1 MDNKT
6 ISIISYIT
14 IVGWLIAYLV
24 GKDNLDAFSKY
35 HLRQSLGLAIT
46 GFVVGLLLGILVFIV
61 PILGLVT
68 WIINVF
74 FFILFI
80 LGIINAANAQMK
92 PLPVIGKFFE
102 DKFDFIG

>member
-24 GKDNLDAFSKY
+24 GKDNLDAFFFY
-35 HLRQSLGLAIT
+35 FLRQSLGLAIVGIILNIIT
-46 GFVVGLLLGILVFIV
+46 ISISFLGMIVNLVGLLLLV
-61 PILGLVT
+61 
-68 WIINVF
+68 
-74 FFILFI
+74 LFI
-80 LGIINAANAQMK
+80 IGIINAINGQMK
-92 PLPVIGKFFE
+92 PLPVIGTYFE

>member
-24 GKDNLDAFSKY
+24 GKDNLDNFSKY
-35 HLRQSLGLAIT
+35 HLRQSLGLAIVGIVLNIIT
-46 GFVVGLLLGILVFIV
+46 ISISFLGMIVNLIGLLLL
-61 PILGLVT
+61 
-68 WIINVF
+68 
-74 FFILFI
+74 ILFI
-80 LGIINAANAQMK
+80 IGIINAVNGQMK

-102 DKFDFIG
+102 DKSDFIG

>member
-14 IVGWLIAYLV
+14 IIGWLIVYLV

-35 HLRQSLGLAIT
+35 HLRQSLGLAIVGIILNIIT
-46 GFVVGLLLGILVFIV
+46 ISISFLGMIVNLVGLLLLV
-61 PILGLVT
+61 
-68 WIINVF
+68 
-74 FFILFI
+74 LFI
-80 LGIINAANAQMK
+80 IGIINAVNGQMK
-92 PLPVIGKFFE
+92 PLPVIGKYFE

>member
-14 IVGWLIAYLV
+14 IVGWLIAYLIS
-24 GKDNLDAFSKY
+24 KDNLDAFSKY
-35 HLRQSLGLAIT
+35 HLRQSLGLAIVGIVLNIIT
-46 GFVVGLLLGILVFIV
+46 ISISFLGMIVNLIGLLLL
-61 PILGLVT
+61 
-68 WIINVF
+68 
-74 FFILFI
+74 ILFI
-80 LGIINAANAQMK
+80 IGIINAVNGQMK

>member
-14 IVGWLIAYLV
+14 IVGWLIAHLV

-35 HLRQSLGLAIT
+35 HLRQSLGLAIVGIVLNIIT
-46 GFVVGLLLGILVFIV
+46 ISISFLGMIVNLIGLLLL
-61 PILGLVT
+61 
-68 WIINVF
+68 
-74 FFILFI
+74 ILFMI
-80 LGIINAANAQMK
+80 GIINAVNGQMK

>member
-35 HLRQSLGLAIT
+35 HLRQSLGLAI
-46 GFVVGLLLGILVFIV
+46 VGIVLNIITISIFFLLMIV
-61 PILGLVT
+61 KLIGLPLL
-68 WIINVF
+68 
-74 FFILFI
+74 ILFI
-80 LGIINAANAQMK
+80 IDIINAVNGQMK

-102 DKFDFIG
+102 DEFDFFG

>member
-35 HLRQSLGLAIT
+35 HLRQSLGLAIVGIVLNIIT
-46 GFVVGLLLGILVFIV
+46 ISISFLGMIVNLIGLLLL
-61 PILGLVT
+61 
-68 WIINVF
+68 
-74 FFILFI
+74 ILFI
-80 LGIINAANAQMK
+80 IGIINAVNGHMK
-92 PLPVIGKFFE
+92 PLIVIGKFFE

>member
-35 HLRQSLGLAIT
+35 HLRQSLGLAIVGIVLNIIT
-46 GFVVGLLLGILVFIV
+46 ISISFLGMIVNLIGLLLLV
-61 PILGLVT
+61 
-68 WIINVF
+68 
-74 FFILFI
+74 LFI
-80 LGIINAANAQMK
+80 IGIINAVNGQMK

>member
-14 IVGWLIAYLV
+14 IIGWLIAYLV

-35 HLRQSLGLAIT
+35 HLRQSLGLAIVGIILNIIT
-46 GFVVGLLLGILVFIV
+46 ISISFLGMIVNLVGLLLLV
-61 PILGLVT
+61 
-68 WIINVF
+68 
-74 FFILFI
+74 LFI
-80 LGIINAANAQMK
+80 IGIINAVNGQMK
-92 PLPVIGKFFE
+92 PLPVIGKYFE